1 LARSPIT
8 VSRFRNSFFG
18 WWGIWAA
25 LQALLINSYGFS
37 YNFAVVDSI
46 ITNILLLAASWLV
59 SNILQF
65 YMPEKD
71 RRWYVL
77 FISLVL
83 SLMVTASSKW
93 LLEVT
98 LVTFHDPSFAAY
110 HLFLSNSF
118 WVRLAIGFLLIG
130 CMTIICVLW
139 YTREEEQENRQR
151 KEDAER
157 LSREA
162 ELYKLRQQ
170 LQPHFLFNS
179 LNSISALIGTDPE
192 QARKMIYQLSDFLRA
207 TLKKEEDQW
216 VKMDEELQTLEL
228 YLDIEKVRF
237 GHRLSTVIEK
247 DESCLQMFIPP
258 MLLQPVMENA
268 IKFGLYDTT
277 EDVIISMF
285 ISRENEYLKIV
296 VRNPFDQETSTPRRG
311 TGFGLNSVKRRLYLL
326 FTRNDLLQT
335 QALDHVFA
343 TTIRIPQ
350 LVGTLKMKE

>member
-1 LARSPIT
+1 MVRSPIT
-8 VSRFRNSFFG
+8 VSKFRNSFFG
-18 WWGIWAA
+18 WWLVWAA
-25 LQALLINSYGFS
+25 LHGLLIYNYGFT
-37 YNFAVVDSI
+37 YQIAAADSI
-46 ITNILLLAASWLV
+46 ITNVLLLAASWMV
-59 SNILQF
+59 SNILRF

-71 RRWYVL
+71 RKWYIL
-77 FISLVL
+77 FLSLIL
-83 SLMVTASSKW
+83 SLMVTSAGKW
-93 LLEVT
+93 LLGLAFWNFPYET
-98 LVTFHDPSFAAY
+98 Y
-110 HLFLSNSF
+110 RQFLSSSF
-118 WVRLAIGFLLIG
+118 CIRLCIAFLLIG

-139 YTREEEQENRQR
+139 YSQEEEEENRQR

-179 LNSISALIGTDPE
+179 LNSISALISTDPE
-192 QARKMIYQLSDFLRA
+192 KARKMIYQLSDFLRA

-216 VKMDEELQTLEL
+216 VKMEEELQSLEL

-247 DESCLQMFIPP
+247 DESCLQMHIPP

-277 EDVIISMF
+277 EEVIISMF
-285 ISRENEYLKIV
+285 VSKENDYLKV
-296 VRNPFDQETSTPRRG
+296 VVNNPFDLETSAPRRG
-311 TGFGLNSVKRRLYLL
+311 TGFGLSSVKRRLYLL

-335 QALDHVFA
+335 QALDHIFT

-350 LVGTLKMKE
+350 LV